1 MGDVPYVAGL
11 RDLQPLVAIEG
22 AVEPFAEWRV
32 SLTASG
38 ADVLGNRLDGLATRP
53 LERWLGGV
61 HLRPGARLWRW
72 DGSRILRE

>member
-1 MGDVPYVAGL
+1 
-11 RDLQPLVAIEG
+11 
-22 AVEPFAEWRV
+22 V